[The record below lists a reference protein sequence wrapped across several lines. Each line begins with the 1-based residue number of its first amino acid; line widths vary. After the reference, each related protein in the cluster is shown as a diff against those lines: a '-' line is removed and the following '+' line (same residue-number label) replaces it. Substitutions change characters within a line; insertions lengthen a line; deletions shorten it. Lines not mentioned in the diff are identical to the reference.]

1 MAGKERIYISNDHT
15 GVEMKQA
22 IVKHLTEAGYEVVNL
37 GTDSTEPANYAQ
49 HGIMLGEKV
58 VADPG
63 SLGIAICGTGVGIS
77 IAADKVK
84 GIRSGLVYELETAQ
98 LIRQHDNCNVLATG
112 ARMIAVDKALKLV
125 DAFLNSTFEGGRHT
139 ERVKTIDDYDES
151 HN

>member
-22 IVKHLTEAGYEVVNL
+22 IVKHLTEAGYEVINL
-37 GTDSTEPANYAQ
+37 GTDSTEAANYAQ

-58 VADPG
+58 AADEG

-98 LIRQHDNCNVLATG
+98 LIRQHDNCNVMATG

-125 DAFLNSTFEGGRHT
+125 DAFLNASFEGGRHA